1 MKTEKKLRSHKIMK
15 LIVLLCFVLALCG
28 FLFFKLNYHR
38 INFTD
43 SDITKCP
50 KYARTGEIVEVE
62 TAWVTDVYMEL
73 YVDGQEI
80 EPVMEGLYRFEM
92 PDHDVFLKTNTVA
105 NFTVETPDGPIYF
118 EIRTPVRAI
127 YDRVWE
133 YGDTVETEDP
143 EIIDEIVEALRIITI
158 SSKSVDYS
166 VEDFT
171 DVVRLVFEDGSEETY
186 VFEEYYYVSPLDQKH
201 YLVTQG
207 LDRLRNVLD
216 YMMENR

>member
-1 MKTEKKLRSHKIMK
+1 M
-15 LIVLLCFVLALCG
+15 
-28 FLFFKLNYHR
+28 
-38 INFTD
+38 
-43 SDITKCP
+43 
-50 KYARTGEIVEVE
+50 
-62 TAWVTDVYMEL
+62 
-73 YVDGQEI
+73 
-80 EPVMEGLYRFEM
+80 
-92 PDHDVFLKTNTVA
+92 
-105 NFTVETPDGPIYF
+105 
-118 EIRTPVRAI
+118 
-127 YDRVWE
+127 WE

-171 DVVRLVFEDGSEETY
+171 DVVRLVFEDSSEETY